1 MKRRL
6 QNDLGPAL
14 GFLLPNFLGFVIFT
28 AFPVL
33 FSLGAAFTNWD
44 LQHIFPLAF
53 IGPENFRRMFHDGE
67 FWSYLV
73 NTVYF
78 LLGLPFAIA
87 GSLCL
92 ALLLSKKLR
101 GITAYRTFFYLPSFT
116 AGVALMI
123 LWK

>member
-53 IGPENFRRMFHDGE
+53 IGTENFRRLFYDAFRHRGVIVFGASSQPEDAG
-67 FWSYLV
+67 YDR
-73 NTVYF
+73 
-78 LLGLPFAIA
+78 LPH
-87 GSLCL
+87 
-92 ALLLSKKLR
+92 ALLPPQLHGRR
-101 GITAYRTFFYLPSFT
+101 GSDDT
-116 AGVALMI
+116 VEEAL
-123 LWK
+123 